1 MISLMQQGGVTM
13 WILLFISIGM
23 VAVIIERVIRLRE
36 ASADTIIF
44 LAKLARLMQEG
55 RLGDAMGF
63 CDRSNAAI
71 AVVASAGLSKLGR
84 PKEEVKDTLSSA
96 VALQT
101 HRLGRNLP
109 VLGTIASASPFV
121 GLFGTVLGIMTAF
134 RGTAGNMQDAVSAG
148 IAEALICTAAG
159 LAVAIVALVSYNL
172 FQTWIQRF
180 EVDFEVVSTE
190 ILHLLNS
197 EEGIAR

>member
-1 MISLMQQGGVTM
+1 MISLMQQGGITM

-96 VALQT
+96 VALQS

-109 VLGTIASASPFV
+109 VLGTIASVAPFV
-121 GLFGTVLGIMTAF
+121 GLFGTVLGIMGAF
-134 RGTAGNMQDAVSAG
+134 REMGMTNPNISAP

-159 LAVAIVALVSYNL
+159 LGVAIVAVVAFNML
-172 FQTWIQRF
+172 QAWIQRF

-190 ILHLLNS
+190 ILHLLNA